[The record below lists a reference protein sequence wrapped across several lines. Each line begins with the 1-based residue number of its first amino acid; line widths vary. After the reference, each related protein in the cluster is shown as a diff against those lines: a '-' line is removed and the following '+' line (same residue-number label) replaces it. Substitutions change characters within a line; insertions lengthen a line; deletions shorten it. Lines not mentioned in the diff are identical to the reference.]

1 MEQQPDHPAP
11 AGTTSSV
18 PLACALNDDDLERLH
33 RLIADAP
40 PTTAIATWFEA
51 RGLVWCGVKVDD
63 VLIGW
68 LVSPATDE
76 VEGQAIGRA
85 LAELLARG
93 YAPARDASA
102 AARLLIRRL
111 AH

>member
-1 MEQQPDHPAP
+1 MPQHPDHPAP
-11 AGTTSSV
+11 DGTTSSV
-18 PLACALNDDDLERLH
+18 PLACALDDSDLERLH

-40 PTTAIATWFEA
+40 PTTAIATWIEA
-51 RGLVWCGVKVDD
+51 RRLVWVGIKVSGR
-63 VLIGW
+63 LIGW
-68 LVSPATDE
+68 TISPADDE
-76 VEGQAIGRA
+76 IEGQAIGRA
-85 LAELLARG
+85 LAELLAGG